1 MSKIMIYYF
10 YGADSYWRNRKL
22 RDLISQYKKKYSQ
35 IDLFSADF
43 ESEPESWLRA
53 KEFINQPSIFIDS
66 KVVVIKES
74 GAVPA
79 ESEKS
84 WLKVLKSQIET
95 PKTFV
100 LISDSAS
107 PKKSFSFLLQKPVKA
122 QLFEELENGTL
133 DLFLKQE
140 AANRELVF
148 SAEAFRFLVSF
159 INAQKEKSWVAV
171 QELDKFALAGFPS
184 PISLGSARA
193 IIYWRERGEVYI
205 LARRILET
213 SDKKKKISFLET
225 LFLEKADPAYIF
237 NSLAFQARGENA
249 IELADY
255 DVSIKSGGLDYEE
268 ALTEFVI
275 S

>member
-1 MSKIMIYYF
+1 MIYYF
-10 YGADSYWRNRKL
+10 YGADSYRRNRKL
-22 RDLISQYKKKYSQ
+22 RDLVFQYKKKHSQ

-43 ESEPESWLRA
+43 ESEPESWLKT

-95 PKTFV
+95 PKTFI
-100 LISDSAS
+100 LISDSAG

-122 QLFEELENGTL
+122 QPFEELENSAM
-133 DLFLKQE
+133 DFFLKQE

-148 SAEAFRFLVSF
+148 SAEAFRFLASF
-159 INAQKEKSWVAV
+159 INAQKEKSWVAA

-193 IIYWRERGEVYI
+193 IIYWRERGEVYV

-225 LFLEKADPAYIF
+225 LFMEKADPAYIF

-255 DVSIKSGGLDYEE
+255 DISIKSGGLDYEE